1 MTSKERDE
9 LLIRIDER
17 QRQMHSTQIEI
28 LAEQK
33 KTNGRVT
40 KLEEKH
46 TAQKMAI
53 ATGWRL
59 VAGIA
64 ALVGFVVT
72 LLVNHFFK

>member
-1 MTSKERDE
+1 MTAKDRDE

-17 QRQMHSTQIEI
+17 QRQMQATQIEI

-46 TAQKMAI
+46 I
-53 ATGWRL
+53 AHKSAMNTSWKL
-59 VAGIA
+59 IAGVA
-64 ALVGFVVT
+64 ALVGFLVT
-72 LLVNHFFK
+72 LLVNIFF